1 MTHKTLIA
9 LVVTVVAALPLAFAS
24 VDAVNPVGAPA
35 PETTASRPAVV
46 MSALE
51 RESQQIPALDD
62 YDEAVW
68 LGEGDARF
76 LAVKRTSVLPEA
88 AGTMVL
94 VRNRA
99 AGVDADDRIGYLRKA
114 LPRVGWNTVTIDLP
128 DPRATVVPARERER
142 LAPVGPGERY
152 GRATDPTQP
161 PTAKPEPATSTVTP
175 LDDTD
180 RDRVL
185 ARLRAAVADAARDG
199 TRVIMAGEGEAAA
212 WVARANGTP
221 PLARAAIVLNIDDPQ
236 TLLDGE
242 PASHWVQSLTVPSL
256 VMQEAPRTWSPD
268 ARLPDDA
275 DLLLLPPT
283 RPAGEE
289 RLIRLVRGW
298 LKRRDPG

>member
-1 MTHKTLIA
+1 MTSG
-9 LVVTVVAALPLAFAS
+9 V
-24 VDAVNPVGAPA
+24 
-35 PETTASRPAVV
+35 
-46 MSALE
+46 E
-51 RESQQIPALDD
+51 RESQQIPALDE

-76 LAVKRTSVLPEA
+76 LAVKRASVLPEA

-99 AGVDADDRIGYLRKA
+99 DGVDADDRIGYLRKA

-128 DPRATVVPARERER
+128 DPRSAVVPVRERER
-142 LAPVGPGERY
+142 SAPVGPGERY
-152 GRATDPTQP
+152 GRVADSTQTP
-161 PTAKPEPATSTVTP
+161 AVKPEPATSTPAPTP

-185 ARLRAAVADAARDG
+185 ARLGAAVADAARDG
-199 TRVIMAGEGEAAA
+199 TRVIMVGEGEAAA
-212 WVARANGTP
+212 WVARANSAS
-221 PLARAAIVLNIDDPQ
+221 PLALAAIVLNIDDPQ
-236 TLLDGE
+236 TLLDGR
-242 PASHWVQSLTVPSL
+242 PVSHWVQSLTVPSL

-298 LKRRDPG
+298 LKRRDLA